1 MLMRPL
7 SIAIVV
13 IFSICLTDLVN
24 CNGFFS
30 KFMDDIGRNANKER
44 IWTHSRGHYQ
54 HRRDSN
60 NITKPHEPLR
70 YFDLLPKEQ
79 QQQHHQQHQQDVMLT
94 RAQMTTEP
102 APTEIAM
109 FSPSPDTLKP
119 MNMKRMSEVKIEIEN
134 DEPEENQESLSLASG
149 SGGVEEEGSGQ
160 DPVIMGLAPEEMESS
175 TVESLIEAETAA
187 AVEAEETIT
196 STSEPIHTAVPSV
209 ELDEPIHTAI
219 PSFEIT
225 ETMTMETQPEES
237 EEMMKTYYISTTPRT
252 EQRTSTW

>member
-79 QQQHHQQHQQDVMLT
+79 QQQHHQQLQRQHQQDVMLT

-109 FSPSPDTLKP
+109 FSPSPDALKP

-134 DEPEENQESLSLASG
+134 DEPEENQEGLSLASG
-149 SGGVEEEGSGQ
+149 SGGVEEDGSGQ
-160 DPVIMGLAPEEMESS
+160 EPVIMGLAPEEMESS

-196 STSEPIHTAVPSV
+196 STSEPIHTA
-209 ELDEPIHTAI
+209 I

-225 ETMTMETQPEES
+225 ETMTMEPQPEES